1 MCHASYPTRIRLAL
15 LGGIMA
21 HSEST
26 RYRVR
31 VAQDGR
37 DIRAAQRLRH
47 LAFAPVV
54 EADLDCDAFDPLCTH
69 FLIEEQ
75 SSGRLVG
82 CFRMLP
88 LSSGADINLSYAAQF
103 YDLANLSRF
112 TGPMAE
118 LGRFCCLPS
127 VHDPDILRH
136 AWAAMTRHV
145 DRTGVE
151 MLFGCSSFQ
160 GTDPAPYRDSLALLR
175 DRHLA
180 PKGWRPGVRAP
191 GVFRFS
197 EGLGGHEPDAKQA
210 LRHMPPLL
218 RSYLAMGGWVSDH
231 AVVDA
236 RMNTLHVFTGV
247 EIKAIPPVRKRLLR
261 ALAAT

>member
-1 MCHASYPTRIRLAL
+1 
-15 LGGIMA
+15 MA
-21 HSEST
+21 AAEST

-31 VAQDGR
+31 VAQDAR

-54 EADLDCDAFDPLCTH
+54 QADLDCDAFDPLCTH

-88 LSSGADINLSYAAQF
+88 LSSGAEINQSYAAQF
-103 YDLANLSRF
+103 YDLKCLSEF
-112 TGPMAE
+112 SGPMAE
-118 LGRFCCLPS
+118 LGRFCSLPGAQ
-127 VHDPDILRH
+127 DPDILRH

-145 DRTGVE
+145 DRTGIE
-151 MLFGCSSFQ
+151 MLFGCSSFR
-160 GTDPAPYRDSLALLR
+160 GTDPAPYRDSFALLR

-180 PKGWRPGVRAP
+180 PERWRPGMGAP
-191 GVFRFS
+191 GVFRFA
-197 EGLGGHEPDAKQA
+197 EGLGGHEPDPKQA
-210 LRHMPPLL
+210 LRRMPPLL
-218 RSYLAMGGWVSDH
+218 RSYLIMGGWVSDH
-231 AVVDA
+231 AVIDA

-247 EIKAIPPVRKRLLR
+247 EIRAIPPMRKRLLR
-261 ALAAT
+261 AMAGT